1 MNNNDYLVKAIT
13 KDGSLRAFAIDSTNT
28 VKTAQKIHDT
38 WSASSAALGRTIV
51 GSGLLAAAELKDDQ
65 HLTVRVAGDGPVGG
79 IIVDADAQGHL
90 RGYIQNPHVNLPLN
104 SKGKIDVQRAV
115 GKNGSLSVTKDLGL
129 KQPFTG
135 QVPLISG
142 ELGEDFTYYLAKSEQ
157 IPSAVGL
164 SVFVNADNTIGVAGG
179 FLVQALPGA
188 TDAELTKL
196 EKTIKELPLVSQLLR
211 EGNTPE
217 QILERIFG
225 IDQLKLLGTEAI
237 TYHCNC
243 SKEHFA
249 NLLAT
254 LSDKELNSMIN
265 DDHGAEVTCKFC
277 GKHYR
282 YSEAEL
288 RDILKQKHAK

>member
-13 KDGSLRAFAIDSTNT
+13 KDGSLRAFAINATNT

-104 SKGKIDVQRAV
+104 NKGKIDVQRVV

-225 IDQLKLLGTEAI
+225 TDQLKFLGTEAI

-249 NLLAT
+249 DLLAT

-288 RDILKQKHAK
+288 RDILKQKHTK

>member
-13 KDGSLRAFAIDSTNT
+13 KDGSLRAFAINATNT

-104 SKGKIDVQRAV
+104 NKGKIDVQRAV

-225 IDQLKLLGTEAI
+225 TDQLKFLGTEAI

-249 NLLAT
+249 DLLAT

-288 RDILKQKHAK
+288 RDILKQKHTK